1 MTSPLKEVLSDGFA
15 APLGEV
21 IASIGRGVADAQAA
35 LDRASLEATL
45 AIYETEGDAGTD
57 LLREIGYRPT
67 FYVLPETTC
76 EVQVSMRV
84 GASQSSG
91 GSAAAAPGAPAL
103 RARSYVTPVD
113 AGFANRF
120 GYEASASARLS
131 FKIVPIPPPSALDEG
146 RPVPALTGR
155 TAEEAEAA
163 LGRLGLTASFVDAKG
178 NALEKPPAGSSSI
191 IAQSPAAITLIPIG
205 GSVVLTVKG

>member
-45 AIYETEGDAGTD
+45 AIYDTEGDAGAD

-67 FYVLPETTC
+67 FYVLPETSC

-91 GSAAAAPGAPAL
+91 SPAAGPSGAVL
-103 RARSYVTPVD
+103 KARSYVTPVD

-131 FKIVPIPPPSALDEG
+131 FKIVPIPPPSALDDG

-155 TAEEAEAA
+155 TAEQAEAA
-163 LGRLGLTASFVDAKG
+163 LGRLGLAASFVDAKG
-178 NALEKPPAGSSSI
+178 NALEKPPVGTSPI
-191 IAQSPAAITLIPIG
+191 LAQSPAAITLVPIG

>member
-1 MTSPLKEVLSDGFA
+1 MTSPLKEVLSAGFA

-45 AIYETEGDAGTD
+45 AIYETEGDAGAD

-84 GASQSSG
+84 GASESSG
-91 GSAAAAPGAPAL
+91 SNAGSAAL
-103 RARSYVTPVD
+103 KARSYVTPVD

-146 RPVPALTGR
+146 RPLPALTGR
-155 TAEEAEAA
+155 TADEAEAA
-163 LGRLGLTASFVDAKG
+163 LGRLGLVTSFVDVNGK
-178 NALEKPPAGSSSI
+178 ALEKPPAGSSPI
-191 IAQSPAAITLIPIG
+191 LAQNPAAITLVPIG
-205 GSVVLTVKG
+205 GSVELTVKG